1 MRNIS
6 LLLISI
12 FSINLSAQNYF
23 WGTYNTATAD
33 VEGISADATG
43 FGLGYT
49 AGLGNFF
56 SSSAATVGTMDIEGI
71 ELDFTTNYIAFGYS
85 INDISE
91 GSLILGF
98 DYSESEVQN
107 LFGGANISDSTTEP
121 FIGYGLMNGE
131 DADYIVRFQDG
142 TLGASVFYNTSENLA
157 FKFGLT
163 TNEDGSGIQI
173 GLAFRF

>member
-1 MRNIS
+1 MKKIS
-6 LLLISI
+6 LLLITI
-12 FSINLSAQNYF
+12 FSINLSAQNYW

-33 VEGISADATG
+33 VEGLSADATG
-43 FGLGYT
+43 FGFGYT
-49 AGLGNFF
+49 TGLGNLF
-56 SSSAATVGTMDIEGI
+56 SSTAAGIGTMDIEGI
-71 ELDFTTNYIAFGYS
+71 ELDFTTYSFALGYAF
-85 INDISE
+85 NDISE

-98 DYSESEVQN
+98 DYSQSEVQN
-107 LFGGANISDSTTEP
+107 PFGGANISDSTTEP

-131 DADYIVRFQDG
+131 DADYVVRFQDG

-173 GLAFRF
+173 GLAYRF